1 MPEVTFK
8 AKSDVTMAEKR
19 KWVESQLPDDA
30 AVERIYKRCM
40 RTRVSPELPKH
51 WSKVVD
57 LLEGPDVY
65 NKEPTYDAADPLK
78 ESKVSIND
86 LVCKLDPDG
95 RYNHKL
101 GHEVTTVFL
110 RLVSIAKDK
119 ISDLAEDAQG
129 HAVVHMHTRKDAPEW
144 SSMLKG
150 AGLVLSNAA
159 MPAFTEALR
168 EMRSVGESG
177 SASE

>member
-1 MPEVTFK
+1 
-8 AKSDVTMAEKR
+8 MAEKR
-19 KWVESQLPDDA
+19 KWVEAQMPDDA

-40 RTRVSPELPKH
+40 RTRVSQELPKH
-51 WSKVVD
+51 WSEVVD
-57 LLEGPDVY
+57 LLEAPGVY
-65 NKEPTYDAADPLK
+65 NKEPTHDAADPCK
-78 ESKVSIND
+78 ELKVSIND
-86 LVCKLDPDG
+86 IVCKLDPG
-95 RYNHKL
+95 SKYNHKL
-101 GHEVTTVFL
+101 GHEVTTIFL
-110 RLVSIAKDK
+110 RLVSVAKDK

-129 HAVVHMHTRKDAPEW
+129 NAVVTMHTRKDAPEW

-159 MPAFTEALR
+159 MPAFMEAVR

>member
-40 RTRVSPELPKH
+40 RTRVNPELPKH

-65 NKEPTYDAADPLK
+65 HKEPLYDAADPLK

-129 HAVVHMHTRKDAPEW
+129 NAIVAMHSRKDAPQW
-144 SSMLKG
+144 SQMLKG